1 MEDIETRNDLHDLMV
16 DFYERAFADPS
27 LGPIFT
33 DVAKMDLDEHIPVI
47 VDFWESMVLGTGN
60 YAARGRNPM
69 LLHKQLAEK
78 TPLLPEHFDRWLKL
92 FELSVDRRFE
102 GQRAEMIKQR
112 ARQIAER
119 MVANICSPHPIEM
132 PIRQSV
138 EAAQDRQQ

>member
-1 MEDIETRNDLHDLMV
+1 MDIETRQDLHDLMV
-16 DFYERAFADPS
+16 DFYELAFADAS
-27 LGPIFT
+27 IGPIFT

-78 TPLLPEHFDRWLKL
+78 TPLLPEHFDRWLEL
-92 FELSVDRRFE
+92 FELSVDRRFDGE
-102 GQRAEMIKQR
+102 RSELIKQR

-119 MVANICSPHPIEM
+119 MVANICIPQQIEM
-132 PIRQSV
+132 PIRQNG
-138 EAAQDRQQ
+138 EGAMHRQQ